1 MRPKRE
7 RESGVFGAIAQSSWF
22 RGAAVDDESG
32 EKQLRAICVI
42 IAVEFGLPL
51 STVRGYVDSDKSIDD
66 IACAHL
72 FFTEQSEA
80 HLSDREK
87 GKERARRQK
96 KNTKKGGASATA
108 KNGLSTTQA
117 ANKKTVQRDGEPS
130 KSPYFAPNLA
140 RSSLTSMMR

>member
-87 GKERARRQK
+87 GKERARRQCRLWRHK
-96 KNTKKGGASATA
+96 LEVVCSCVLG
-108 KNGLSTTQA
+108 
-117 ANKKTVQRDGEPS
+117 TVVSGDHSVCTHQCVH
-130 KSPYFAPNLA
+130 SPVQTSSSVVHFYNL
-140 RSSLTSMMR
+140 LYL